1 MAFKWEEVDEKLRKQ
16 IEEENGILTGIKE
29 ISSWMIDEER
39 SIVVWMQPNTLKKI
53 DGDFSEDLWI
63 KFLKTKSNDI
73 ARFTV
78 MPGESERVDTPDGK
92 CKMIYR
98 WDKILSFWIGKSRIR
113 KNMDYNEM
121 LSILKEALT
130 CRDGARNE
138 KCPDFSVEFNFN
150 QRANIGY
157 ALAQRKWN
165 AG

>member
-1 MAFKWEEVDEKLRKQ
+1 MAFKRAKVNEKFRKQ

-98 WDKILSFWIGKSRIR
+98 WDKILSFRIG

-130 CRDGARNE
+130 CRGGGARNE
-138 KCPDFSVEFNFN
+138 KYPDFLVEFNF
-150 QRANIGY
+150 
-157 ALAQRKWN
+157 
-165 AG
+165 

>member
-1 MAFKWEEVDEKLRKQ
+1 MAFKCAKVDEKLRKQ

-39 SIVVWMQPNTLKKI
+39 GIVVWMQPSTLKKI

-73 ARFTV
+73 AQFTV
-78 MPGESERVDTPDGK
+78 MPGESEQVDTPDGK

-98 WDKILSFWIGKSRIR
+98 WDKILSFRIG

-130 CRDGARNE
+130 CRGGGARNE
-138 KCPDFSVEFNFN
+138 KYPIFSVEFNFN

>member
-1 MAFKWEEVDEKLRKQ
+1 MAFKCAKVDEKLRKQ

-39 SIVVWMQPNTLKKI
+39 GIVVWMQQSTLKKI

-73 ARFTV
+73 AQFMV
-78 MPGESERVDTPDGK
+78 MPGESEQVDTPDGK

-98 WDKILSFWIGKSRIR
+98 WDKILSFRIG

>member
-1 MAFKWEEVDEKLRKQ
+1 MAFKCEEVDEKLRKQ

-39 SIVVWMQPNTLKKI
+39 SIVVWMQQSTLKKI

-73 ARFTV
+73 AQFMV
-78 MPGESERVDTPDGK
+78 MPGESEQVDTPDGK

-98 WDKILSFWIGKSRIR
+98 WDKILSFWIGK
-113 KNMDYNEM
+113 NMDYNEM

-130 CRDGARNE
+130 CRGGGEARNE
-138 KCPDFSVEFNFN
+138 KYPVYSVEFNF
-150 QRANIGY
+150 
-157 ALAQRKWN
+157 
-165 AG
+165 

>member
-1 MAFKWEEVDEKLRKQ
+1 MAFKCEEVDEKLRKQ

-78 MPGESERVDTPDGK
+78 MPGESERVDTPDSK

-98 WDKILSFWIGKSRIR
+98 WDKILSFWIGKSRIG

-138 KCPDFSVEFNFN
+138 KCPDFSVEFNF
-150 QRANIGY
+150 
-157 ALAQRKWN
+157 
-165 AG
+165 

>member
-39 SIVVWMQPNTLKKI
+39 GIVVWMQQSTLKKI

-73 ARFTV
+73 AQFMV
-78 MPGESERVDTPDGK
+78 MPGESEQVDTPDGK

-130 CRDGARNE
+130 CRDGERNE
-138 KCPDFSVEFNFN
+138 NCPDFSVEFNF
-150 QRANIGY
+150 
-157 ALAQRKWN
+157 
-165 AG
+165 

>member
-1 MAFKWEEVDEKLRKQ
+1 MAFKCEEVDEKLRKQ

-53 DGDFSEDLWI
+53 DGDFSEGLWI

-73 ARFTV
+73 AQFMV
-78 MPGESERVDTPDGK
+78 MPGESEQVDTPDGK

-98 WDKILSFWIGKSRIR
+98 WDKILSFWIGK
-113 KNMDYNEM
+113 NMDYNEM

-130 CRDGARNE
+130 CRGGGEARNE
-138 KCPDFSVEFNFN
+138 KYPVYSVEFNF
-150 QRANIGY
+150 
-157 ALAQRKWN
+157 
-165 AG
+165 

>member
-1 MAFKWEEVDEKLRKQ
+1 MAFKCEEVDEKLRKQ

-39 SIVVWMQPNTLKKI
+39 GIVVWMQQSTSKKI

-73 ARFTV
+73 AQFTV

-98 WDKILSFWIGKSRIR
+98 WDKILSFWIGKSRIG

-130 CRDGARNE
+130 CRDGERNE
-138 KCPDFSVEFNFN
+138 NCPDFLVEFNF
-150 QRANIGY
+150 
-157 ALAQRKWN
+157 
-165 AG
+165 

>member
-1 MAFKWEEVDEKLRKQ
+1 MAFKRAKVNEKFRKQ

-39 SIVVWMQPNTLKKI
+39 GIVVWMQQSTLKKI

-73 ARFTV
+73 AQFMV
-78 MPGESERVDTPDGK
+78 MPGESEQVDTPDGK

-98 WDKILSFWIGKSRIR
+98 WDKILSFRIG

-130 CRDGARNE
+130 CRGGGARNE
-138 KCPDFSVEFNFN
+138 KYPIFSVEFNFN

>member
-39 SIVVWMQPNTLKKI
+39 GIVVWMQQSTLKKI

-73 ARFTV
+73 AQFMV
-78 MPGESERVDTPDGK
+78 MPGESEQVDTPDGK

-138 KCPDFSVEFNFN
+138 KCPDFSVEFNF
-150 QRANIGY
+150 
-157 ALAQRKWN
+157 
-165 AG
+165 

>member
-73 ARFTV
+73 AQFMV
-78 MPGESERVDTPDGK
+78 MPGESEQVDTPDGK

-98 WDKILSFWIGKSRIR
+98 WDKILSFRIG

-130 CRDGARNE
+130 CRDGERNE
-138 KCPDFSVEFNFN
+138 NCPDFSVEFNF
-150 QRANIGY
+150 
-157 ALAQRKWN
+157 
-165 AG
+165 

>member
-1 MAFKWEEVDEKLRKQ
+1 MAFKYEKVNEKFRKQ

-39 SIVVWMQPNTLKKI
+39 GIVVWMQQSTLKKI

-73 ARFTV
+73 AQFMV
-78 MPGESERVDTPDGK
+78 MPGESEQVDTPDGK

-130 CRDGARNE
+130 CRDGERNE
-138 KCPDFSVEFNFN
+138 NCPDFLVEFNF
-150 QRANIGY
+150 
-157 ALAQRKWN
+157 
-165 AG
+165 

>member
-16 IEEENGILTGIKE
+16 IEEENGILTSIKE

-39 SIVVWMQPNTLKKI
+39 GIVVWMQPSTLKKI
-53 DGDFSEDLWI
+53 DGDFSERLFI
-63 KFLKTKSNDI
+63 RFLRAESHDI
-73 ARFTV
+73 AEFLV
-78 MPGESERVDTPDGK
+78 MPGESEQVDTPDGK

-98 WDKILSFWIGKSRIR
+98 WDKILSFRIG

>member
-1 MAFKWEEVDEKLRKQ
+1 MAFKCEEVDEKLRKQ
-16 IEEENGILTGIKE
+16 IEEKNGILTGIKE

-39 SIVVWMQPNTLKKI
+39 GIVVWMQPSTKKKI
-53 DGDFSEDLWI
+53 DGDFSEDLCI

-98 WDKILSFWIGKSRIR
+98 WDKILSFWIGKSRIG

-138 KCPDFSVEFNFN
+138 KCPDFSVEFNF
-150 QRANIGY
+150 
-157 ALAQRKWN
+157 
-165 AG
+165 

>member
-39 SIVVWMQPNTLKKI
+39 GIVVWMQQSTLKKI

-73 ARFTV
+73 AQFMV
-78 MPGESERVDTPDGK
+78 MPGESEQVDTPDGK

-98 WDKILSFWIGKSRIR
+98 WDKILSFWIGK
-113 KNMDYNEM
+113 NMDYNEM

-130 CRDGARNE
+130 CRGGGVARNE
-138 KCPDFSVEFNFN
+138 KHPVYSVEFNF
-150 QRANIGY
+150 
-157 ALAQRKWN
+157 
-165 AG
+165 

>member
-16 IEEENGILTGIKE
+16 IEEENGILTSIKE

-39 SIVVWMQPNTLKKI
+39 GIVVWMQPSTLKKI

-130 CRDGARNE
+130 CRDGERNE
-138 KCPDFSVEFNFN
+138 NCPDFLVEFNF
-150 QRANIGY
+150 
-157 ALAQRKWN
+157 
-165 AG
+165 

>member
-1 MAFKWEEVDEKLRKQ
+1 MAFKCAKVDEKLRKQ

-39 SIVVWMQPNTLKKI
+39 SIVVWMQPSTKKKI
-53 DGDFSEDLWI
+53 DGDYSERLFI
-63 KFLKTKSNDI
+63 RFLRAESHDI
-73 ARFTV
+73 AEFLV
-78 MPGESERVDTPDGK
+78 MPGESEQVDTPDGK

-98 WDKILSFWIGKSRIR
+98 WDKILSFRIG

>member
-1 MAFKWEEVDEKLRKQ
+1 MAFKCEEVDKKLRKQ

-39 SIVVWMQPNTLKKI
+39 GIVVWMQPSTKKKI
-53 DGDFSEDLWI
+53 DGDFSEDLCI

-73 ARFTV
+73 AHFMV

-98 WDKILSFWIGKSRIR
+98 WDKILSFWIGK
-113 KNMDYNEM
+113 NMDYNEM

-130 CRDGARNE
+130 CRDGERNE
-138 KCPDFSVEFNFN
+138 KCPVYSVEFNF
-150 QRANIGY
+150 
-157 ALAQRKWN
+157 
-165 AG
+165 

>member
-16 IEEENGILTGIKE
+16 IEEENGIFTSIKE

-39 SIVVWMQPNTLKKI
+39 NIVVWMQPSTLKKI
-53 DGDFSEDLWI
+53 DGDFSEDLCI

-73 ARFTV
+73 AWFMV

-98 WDKILSFWIGKSRIR
+98 WDKILSFWIGK
-113 KNMDYNEM
+113 NMDYNEM

-130 CRDGARNE
+130 CRDGARNK
-138 KCPDFSVEFNFN
+138 KCPDFSVEFNF
-150 QRANIGY
+150 
-157 ALAQRKWN
+157 
-165 AG
+165 

>member
-1 MAFKWEEVDEKLRKQ
+1 MAFKCEEVDEKLRKQ
-16 IEEENGILTGIKE
+16 IEEENGILTSIKE

-39 SIVVWMQPNTLKKI
+39 GIVVWMQPSTLKKI
-53 DGDFSEDLWI
+53 DGDFSERLFI
-63 KFLKTKSNDI
+63 RFLRAESHDI
-73 ARFTV
+73 AEFLV

-98 WDKILSFWIGKSRIR
+98 WDKILSFRIG

>member
-16 IEEENGILTGIKE
+16 IEEENGIFTSIKE

-39 SIVVWMQPNTLKKI
+39 SIVVWMQPSTLKKI

-98 WDKILSFWIGKSRIR
+98 WDKILSFWIGKSRIG

-138 KCPDFSVEFNFN
+138 KCPDFSVEFNF
-150 QRANIGY
+150 
-157 ALAQRKWN
+157 
-165 AG
+165 

>member
-1 MAFKWEEVDEKLRKQ
+1 MAFKRAKVNEKFRKQ

-39 SIVVWMQPNTLKKI
+39 GIVVWMQQSTLKKI

-73 ARFTV
+73 AQFMV
-78 MPGESERVDTPDGK
+78 MPGESEQVDTPDGK

-98 WDKILSFWIGKSRIR
+98 WNKILSFWIG

-130 CRDGARNE
+130 CRGGGLARNE
-138 KCPDFSVEFNFN
+138 KHPVYSVEFNF
-150 QRANIGY
+150 
-157 ALAQRKWN
+157 
-165 AG
+165 

>member
-39 SIVVWMQPNTLKKI
+39 GIVVWMQPSTLKKI
-53 DGDFSEDLWI
+53 DGDFSERLFI
-63 KFLKTKSNDI
+63 RFLRAESHDI
-73 ARFTV
+73 AEFLV

-98 WDKILSFWIGKSRIR
+98 WDKILSFRIG

-130 CRDGARNE
+130 CRDGGEARNE
-138 KCPDFSVEFNFN
+138 KYPVYSVEFNF
-150 QRANIGY
+150 
-157 ALAQRKWN
+157 
-165 AG
+165 

>member
-1 MAFKWEEVDEKLRKQ
+1 MAFKCEEVDEKLRKQ
-16 IEEENGILTGIKE
+16 IEEKNGILTGIKE

-98 WDKILSFWIGKSRIR
+98 WDKILSFWIGKSRIG

-138 KCPDFSVEFNFN
+138 KCPDFSVEFNF
-150 QRANIGY
+150 
-157 ALAQRKWN
+157 
-165 AG
+165 

>member
-1 MAFKWEEVDEKLRKQ
+1 MAFKCAKVDEKLRKQ

-39 SIVVWMQPNTLKKI
+39 GIVVWMQPSTLKKI

-73 ARFTV
+73 AQFMV
-78 MPGESERVDTPDGK
+78 MPGESEQVDTPDGK

-98 WDKILSFWIGKSRIR
+98 WDKILSFRIG

-121 LSILKEALT
+121 LSILKEAPT
-130 CRDGARNE
+130 CRGGGARNE
-138 KCPDFSVEFNFN
+138 KYPDFLVEFNF
-150 QRANIGY
+150 
-157 ALAQRKWN
+157 
-165 AG
+165 

>member
-39 SIVVWMQPNTLKKI
+39 NIVVWMQPSTLKKI
-53 DGDFSEDLWI
+53 DGDFSEDLCI

-73 ARFTV
+73 AHFMV
-78 MPGESERVDTPDGK
+78 MPGESEQVDTPDGK

-98 WDKILSFWIGKSRIR
+98 WDKILSFWIGK
-113 KNMDYNEM
+113 NMDYNEM

-130 CRDGARNE
+130 CRGGGEARNE
-138 KCPDFSVEFNFN
+138 KYPVYSVEFNF
-150 QRANIGY
+150 
-157 ALAQRKWN
+157 
-165 AG
+165 

>member
-1 MAFKWEEVDEKLRKQ
+1 MAFKCEEVDEKLRKQ

-98 WDKILSFWIGKSRIR
+98 WDTILSFWIGKSRIG

-138 KCPDFSVEFNFN
+138 KCPDFSVEFNF
-150 QRANIGY
+150 
-157 ALAQRKWN
+157 
-165 AG
+165 

>member
-1 MAFKWEEVDEKLRKQ
+1 MAFKCEEVDEKLRKQ

-39 SIVVWMQPNTLKKI
+39 SIVVWMQPSTKKKI
-53 DGDFSEDLWI
+53 DGDYSERLFI
-63 KFLKTKSNDI
+63 RFLRAESHDI
-73 ARFTV
+73 AEFLV
-78 MPGESERVDTPDGK
+78 MPGESEQVDTPDGK

-98 WDKILSFWIGKSRIR
+98 WDKILSFRIG

-138 KCPDFSVEFNFN
+138 KCPDFSVEFNF
-150 QRANIGY
+150 
-157 ALAQRKWN
+157 
-165 AG
+165 

>member
-1 MAFKWEEVDEKLRKQ
+1 MAFKCAKVDEKFRKQ

-39 SIVVWMQPNTLKKI
+39 SIVVWMQPSILKKI

-73 ARFTV
+73 AQFMV
-78 MPGESERVDTPDGK
+78 MPGESEQVDTPDGK

-98 WDKILSFWIGKSRIR
+98 WDKILSFRIG

-130 CRDGARNE
+130 CRGGGARNE
-138 KCPDFSVEFNFN
+138 KYPDFLVEFNF
-150 QRANIGY
+150 
-157 ALAQRKWN
+157 
-165 AG
+165 

>member
-78 MPGESERVDTPDGK
+78 MPGESEQVDTPDGK
-92 CKMIYR
+92 YKMIYR
-98 WDKILSFWIGKSRIR
+98 WDKILSFWIG

-138 KCPDFSVEFNFN
+138 KCPDFSVEFNF
-150 QRANIGY
+150 
-157 ALAQRKWN
+157 
-165 AG
+165 